1 MIPPPGVTDSL
12 PQECEE
18 SVLGDSVSFCREFF
32 GDQDAVIEGQVE
44 GSPNSQ
50 ERLITSGSRGR
61 IKVDIHVRRV
71 VVHGLVGGIVAAIDK
86 TAIQRIGED
95 PAPWWCRELLSRMAF
110 TSMGAS
116 GSFGRSLRI
125 LCSRLPRA
133 TRPAGNEEPSHEV

>member
-1 MIPPPGVTDSL
+1 MIPPPSVADSL

-32 GDQDAVIEGQVE
+32 GDRDAVIEGQVG

-50 ERLITSGSRGR
+50 ECLITSGSRGR

-71 VVHGLVGGIVAAIDK
+71 VVHGLVSGNVAAIEK

-95 PAPWWCRELLSRMAF
+95 FGTMVVPGIAVED
-110 TSMGAS
+110 GAYLN
-116 GSFGRSLRI
+116 GSIAIFCEKPENLV
-125 LCSRLPRA
+125 LP
-133 TRPAGNEEPSHEV
+133 PSKSN